1 MSKPELRIFSNLA
14 RTGGTLVSRC
24 IGSMDGVALLS
35 EIHPVGS
42 LVSDINILNQAVNW
56 YQLFRSGEIP
66 RDKSFTFD
74 EITMLIARALD
85 KKGLQLVIRD
95 WVHLDFM
102 AVPFIDKPYYHSRLV
117 EQLEKDFTIIQYH
130 LVRHPVPQWISTNR
144 IQIIHGKL
152 SLEQYLEG
160 YYRYALSCLDNGY
173 VRYEDFSVE
182 PEKKMQQICE
192 HLQINYDPGFMQK
205 WSGYS
210 NITGDVYGE
219 KNQPKYSYIKPVVL
233 PEVDARFYE
242 QLHRCEY
249 YTKALELLGYDDVQV
264 KP

>member
-102 AVPFIDKPYYHSRLV
+102 AVPFIDRL
-117 EQLEKDFTIIQYH
+117 
-130 LVRHPVPQWISTNR
+130 
-144 IQIIHGKL
+144 
-152 SLEQYLEG
+152 
-160 YYRYALSCLDNGY
+160 
-173 VRYEDFSVE
+173 
-182 PEKKMQQICE
+182 
-192 HLQINYDPGFMQK
+192 
-205 WSGYS
+205 
-210 NITGDVYGE
+210 
-219 KNQPKYSYIKPVVL
+219 
-233 PEVDARFYE
+233 
-242 QLHRCEY
+242 
-249 YTKALELLGYDDVQV
+249 
-264 KP
+264 